1 MGDRVPF
8 VVTLHIVGIALVASL
23 SVTLAGAAVLM
34 LLRRAALAVQMGVL
48 VAIAA
53 TTVVASMLAVAN
65 WMFLSQHD
73 LTVGIYVALI
83 AGFVSIVFSVLLGVV
98 VSRNFRRLI
107 LATRRM
113 GEGSAVRRLAD
124 GSSAEFRNL
133 ALELDIT
140 SARLEESR
148 QHERQLQESRRA
160 LIAGISHDLRTPL
173 AGIRAMSE
181 ALEDGMVDDQQQY
194 LRQMRVKV
202 EQLGG
207 MVDDL
212 FQLSRIDSGLL
223 NLDLSDVSLYDLVS
237 DAVADLGILAAGR
250 PISVDASS
258 AEDLTVHADPR
269 ELSRAMS
276 NLLNNAVQHT
286 PPGTPVSVVA
296 GRRADGR
303 ASVSVIDGGGG
314 IPEGD
319 LSRVFE
325 AGWRGEPSR
334 SAHSGANGGSGLG
347 LAIVAGILKAHDG
360 EVTVHNVPGG
370 CRFDLI
376 LPTRVRKPQTV
387 TVL

>member
-1 MGDRVPF
+1 VPF
-8 VVTLHIVGIALVASL
+8 AVTLHIVGIALMASL
-23 SVTLAGAAVLM
+23 AVTLAGTVLLL
-34 LLRRAALAVQMGVL
+34 LLRRAALAAQLGVL
-48 VAIAA
+48 VAVAA

-73 LTVGIYVALI
+73 LAVAIYVALI
-83 AGFVSIVFSVLLGVV
+83 AGTVSIVFSVVLGVV

-107 LATRRM
+107 LATR
-113 GEGSAVRRLAD
+113 GIGQGSAARWLAK
-124 GSSAEFRNL
+124 GSSAEFRTL
-133 ALELDIT
+133 ALELDLT
-140 SARLEESR
+140 SARLEKSQ
-148 QHERQLQESRRA
+148 QHERQLQESRRT

-194 LRQMRVKV
+194 LRQIRVRV

-212 FQLSRIDSGLL
+212 LQLSRIDSGLL
-223 NLDLSDVSLYDLVS
+223 HLDLSDVSLYDLVS

-258 AEDLTVHADPR
+258 VEDLTVHADPR

-286 PPGTPVSVVA
+286 PPGTPVSVIA
-296 GRRADGR
+296 GRLDDGR
-303 ASVSVIDGGGG
+303 ASVSVIDRGGG
-314 IPEGD
+314 IPQGD
-319 LSRVFE
+319 LERVFE

-334 SAHSGANGGSGLG
+334 SSLGGAKGGSGLG
-347 LAIVAGILKAHDG
+347 LAIVAGILKAHHG

-376 LPTRVRKPQTV
+376 LPVRAREPQTV